1 MVLSFEVPRDETLEI
16 FCFYFCFV
24 SIGGLA
30 YLDDFLIG
38 CFFIASASKARLLF
52 LVVWRVTIG
61 LPVND
66 LLTLLVEVNDF

>member
-16 FCFYFCFV
+16 FCFCFV

-30 YLDDFLIG
+30 YLYDFLIG